1 MTKLDEYFDR
11 ARRET
16 PPLQKDEVSSIL
28 LQKQQER
35 RDRETAHT
43 RGNGVWSRSIGRIF
57 LTFPLKGW
65 IMISALLTSTILAT
79 ALFWQATPQSAYNGA
94 SASQTLPAA
103 PQAAAPTSVSQKKLA
118 LKPQTEPKY
127 AVKTQVS
134 KPEALTTI
142 NTQTL
147 KDSLPAPYDFV
158 PIDEEPFIDV
168 QALMQKV
175 IYPEVAKKLG
185 LEGKV
190 NVRILVLPDGSVSR
204 RSFIE
209 YSDVH
214 LFDSS
219 ALNSVY
225 ATRWEPAKR
234 AGKAVP
240 CWVSVPIHYRLN
252 ERIGKN
258 AVTKA
263 QMLTLTAEELKKI
276 GVEQQEED
284 ILQIVGWKKSHEDM
298 LQMCV
303 SINSQITP
311 KLMGDSVFTE
321 YVHNLR
327 KQGKYALAADWE
339 RTRYEQGKRSL
350 RELLNDS
357 VRNFYKSGLTT
368 IVSTKKRQLNFSEL
382 RDKARQ
388 LSLPRLVTDGHNY
401 RYFVDISDLPRL
413 QRWRAARRRADEF
426 IRNAKLV
433 NMDSIQIMDTVR
445 KMLIDVQDQEGVMH
459 KARQEAKTDYEQIQD
474 SINKI
479 FAYVK
484 DTTAIKIS
492 TSKDSKE
499 LTRLIKR
506 LSETKRQEE
515 TQFEQEKSDISK
527 LIGIRI
533 PSKQARAEGDE
544 YLLWYDPTP
553 EFIVLLPERYRTGL
567 EREVAAAKK
576 YATKCEIPT
585 EEERKAIPGYFDSW
599 RSCDGVLKIAS
610 IFPNPADV
618 KATVRFTLAEA
629 RSVTITVHNLNGDRL
644 AILEPTPMLTSG
656 EHELPLDF
664 TGRNVGVYL
673 LALSTDK
680 NETAIKRVIISR

>member
-16 PPLQKDEVSSIL
+16 PPLQKDEVSNIL
-28 LQKQQER
+28 FQKQQER
-35 RDRETAHT
+35 HNREAAHT
-43 RGNGVWSRSIGRIF
+43 RGNDVWSRSIGRIF
-57 LTFPLKGW
+57 LTLPLKGW

-79 ALFWQATPQSAYNGA
+79 AFFWQATPQSTDNGA
-94 SASQTLPAA
+94 AASQILHPA
-103 PQAAAPTSVSQKKLA
+103 PQAATTTSVQQRRFSITPRIA
-118 LKPQTEPKY
+118 SNHIVT
-127 AVKTQVS
+127 TQA
-134 KPEALTTI
+134 PNPAATATI
-142 NTQTL
+142 SASTVA
-147 KDSLPAPYDFV
+147 DSIPSPYDS
-158 PIDEEPFIDV
+158 V
-168 QALMQKV
+168 QVDTEASLV
-175 IYPEVAKKLG
+175 IAPKQIVYPEIAKKLG
-185 LEGKV
+185 LEGRV
-190 NVRILVLPDGSVSR
+190 FLRLLIMPDGSVSP

-209 YSDVH
+209 YSDAA

-219 ALNSVY
+219 AMQAFRS
-225 ATRWEPAKR
+225 ATWKPAMR
-234 AGKAVP
+234 EGKAIPFWIKMPVLF
-240 CWVSVPIHYRLN
+240 SLN
-252 ERIGKN
+252 ERLGKS
-258 AVTKA
+258 AVNKA
-263 QMLTLTAEELKKI
+263 QMLTLTEEELKKI
-276 GVEQQEED
+276 GVESQEED
-284 ILQIVGWKKSHEDM
+284 ILQILGWNTAHVEM

-303 SINSQITP
+303 SIGSRITP
-311 KLMGDSVFTE
+311 KLMDDSVFTE

-339 RTRYEQGKRSL
+339 RTQYEHGKRSL

-357 VRNFYKSGLTT
+357 VMNSNKSGLAT
-368 IVSTKKRQLNFSEL
+368 IVSTKKRQPNVSEL

-401 RYFVDISDLPRL
+401 RYFVDMSDLPFLVQMREVQKKAKEFY
-413 QRWRAARRRADEF
+413 QRAQTMKMDTALVIDSLNKIIPQIHSQTYDAMMAATDSVER
-426 IRNAKLV
+426 AKL
-433 NMDSIQIMDTVR
+433 S
-445 KMLIDVQDQEGVMH
+445 KKFYEEL
-459 KARQEAKTDYEQIQD
+459 RQNGE
-474 SINKI
+474 
-479 FAYVK
+479 
-484 DTTAIKIS
+484 
-492 TSKDSKE
+492 
-499 LTRLIKR
+499 RLK
-506 LSETKRQEE
+506 QEE
-515 TQFEQEKSDISK
+515 LQFEQEKSDISK

-533 PSKQARAEGDE
+533 PSKLVRAEGDE

-553 EFIVLLPERYRTGL
+553 EFIALLPERYRIGL

-644 AILEPTPMLTSG
+644 AILEPTPVLPAG

-680 NETAIKRVIISR
+680 NETAIKRVIVSR

>member
-57 LTFPLKGW
+57 LTLPFKGW

-79 ALFWQATPQSAYNGA
+79 ALFWQATPQSVHNGT
-94 SASQTLPAA
+94 SAPQTLRPT

-158 PIDEEPFIDV
+158 PVDEVPQVDMKE
-168 QALMQKV
+168 LMTHIV
-175 IYPEVAKKLG
+175 YPQEAEKLG

-190 NVRILVLPDGSVSR
+190 TVRTLLMPDKSVSP
-204 RSFIE
+204 RSFVE
-209 YSDVH
+209 YSDGMK
-214 LFDSS
+214 FDSA
-219 ALNSVY
+219 ALKAVF
-225 ATRWEPAKR
+225 AARWTPAKHN
-234 AGKAVP
+234 GKAVP
-240 CWVSVPIHYRLN
+240 CWVSVPVHFRLP
-252 ERIGKN
+252 ERLGKKTITN
-258 AVTKA
+258 A
-263 QMLTLTAEELKKI
+263 QMLALTLDELKKI
-276 GVEQQEED
+276 GVEQDEKGVVTM
-284 ILQIVGWKKSHEDM
+284 LGWNKSREN
-298 LQMCV
+298 LYRLRT
-303 SINSQITP
+303 SIHSDITP
-311 KLMGDSVFTE
+311 KLMDDSVFAE
-321 YVHNLR
+321 YMHTLR
-327 KQGKYALAADWE
+327 KQGKYPSAANWE
-339 RTRYEQGKRSL
+339 IAQFEAGRRGLQDL
-350 RELLNDS
+350 VMDS
-357 VRNFYKSGLTT
+357 IINSNKSGIAS
-368 IVSTKKRQLNFSEL
+368 IVSRKQPAKVVNYAEL
-382 RDKARQ
+382 RAAARQ
-388 LSLPRLVTDGHNY
+388 FSLPRLVTDGHNY
-401 RYFVDISDLPRL
+401 RYFVDMSDLPHL
-413 QRWRAARRRADEF
+413 QKSRELQKEF
-426 IRNAKLV
+426 EEHRQKLRQIKLDTQQTL
-433 NMDSIQIMDTVR
+433 DSIR
-445 KMLIDVQDQEGVMH
+445 KFF
-459 KARQEAKTDYEQIQD
+459 ARNNSLTYQAMQAATDSSQRKTLLKKLREEIREEQIR
-474 SINKI
+474 
-479 FAYVK
+479 
-484 DTTAIKIS
+484 IK
-492 TSKDSKE
+492 
-499 LTRLIKR
+499 
-506 LSETKRQEE
+506 QEE
-515 TQFEQEKSDISK
+515 TQFELEKSDISK

-533 PSKQARAEGDE
+533 PCAKALAEGDE

-553 EFIVLLPERYRTGL
+553 EFIALLPERYRTGL

-644 AILEPTPMLTSG
+644 AILEPTPMLSAG

>member
-1 MTKLDEYFDR
+1 MTNLNEYFDR

-16 PPLQKDEVSSIL
+16 PPLQKDEVSNIL
-28 LQKQQER
+28 REKLSER
-35 RDRETAHT
+35 PDRETAHT
-43 RGNGVWSRSIGRIF
+43 RGNGVWWRGSGRVF
-57 LTFPLKGW
+57 LTLPLKGW

-79 ALFWQATPQSAYNGA
+79 ALLWQPTPQSAYNGA
-94 SASQTLPAA
+94 SVSQTLPAA
-103 PQAAAPTSVSQKKLA
+103 PQAAAATGVLQKKIA
-118 LKPQTEPKY
+118 LKTQTEPNY
-127 AVKTQVS
+127 AAKTQAS
-134 KPEALTTI
+134 KTEALTT
-142 NTQTL
+142 TSAQTL

-158 PIDEEPFIDV
+158 PIDDDPFIDI

-175 IYPEVAKKLG
+175 VYPEVAKKLG

-204 RSFIE
+204 RSFVE

-240 CWVSVPIHYRLN
+240 CWVSVPIHYRLK
-252 ERIGKN
+252 ERLGKN
-258 AVTKA
+258 AVNKA

-276 GVEQQEED
+276 GVESQEED
-284 ILQIVGWKKSHEDM
+284 IFQILGWNTAHVEM

-303 SINSQITP
+303 SIGSRITP
-311 KLMGDSVFTE
+311 KLMDDSVFTE

-339 RTRYEQGKRSL
+339 RTQYEHGKRSL

-357 VRNFYKSGLTT
+357 VMNSNKSGLAT
-368 IVSTKKRQLNFSEL
+368 IVSTKKRQPNVSEL

-401 RYFVDISDLPRL
+401 RYFVDMSDLPFLVQMRDVQKKAKEFY
-413 QRWRAARRRADEF
+413 QRAQAMKIDTALVLDSLNKIIPHVHSQTYDAMMAATDSVER
-426 IRNAKLV
+426 AKL
-433 NMDSIQIMDTVR
+433 S
-445 KMLIDVQDQEGVMH
+445 KKFYEEL
-459 KARQEAKTDYEQIQD
+459 RQNGE
-474 SINKI
+474 
-479 FAYVK
+479 
-484 DTTAIKIS
+484 
-492 TSKDSKE
+492 
-499 LTRLIKR
+499 RLK
-506 LSETKRQEE
+506 QEE
-515 TQFEQEKSDISK
+515 LQFEQDKSDISK

-544 YLLWYDPTP
+544 YLLWYEPTP
-553 EFIVLLPERYRTGL
+553 EFIALLPERYRTGL

-618 KATVRFTLAEA
+618 KAAVRFTLAEA

-644 AILEPTPMLTSG
+644 AILEPTPVLPVG

-680 NETAIKRVIISR
+680 NETAIKRVIVSR

>member
-16 PPLQKDEVSSIL
+16 PPLHKDEVSNIL
-28 LQKQQER
+28 REKLSER

-43 RGNGVWSRSIGRIF
+43 RGNGVWWRSIGRVF
-57 LTFPLKGW
+57 LTLPFKGW
-65 IMISALLTSTILAT
+65 IMISALLTSAILAT
-79 ALFWQATPQSAYNGA
+79 AFFWQATPQSPYNGA
-94 SASQTLPAA
+94 SASQTSTFHAAA
-103 PQAAAPTSVSQKKLA
+103 PQTVAQINVSQKKLA
-118 LKPQTEPKY
+118 LKAQTKPNY
-127 AVKTQVS
+127 ATKMQAPT
-134 KPEALTTI
+134 KPEGLTTT
-142 NTQTL
+142 NAETL

-158 PIDEEPFIDV
+158 PVDEEPFIDI
-168 QALMQKV
+168 QTLMQKV
-175 IYPEVAKKLG
+175 VYPEVAKKLG

-204 RSFIE
+204 RSFVE

-225 ATRWEPAKR
+225 ATHWEPAKR
-234 AGKAVP
+234 AGKTVP
-240 CWVSVPIHYRLN
+240 CWVSVPISYRLK
-252 ERIGKN
+252 ERMGKN
-258 AVTKA
+258 VITKA

-276 GVEQQEED
+276 GAENQEED
-284 ILQIVGWKKSHEDM
+284 ILQILGWKKSQEDV
-298 LQMCV
+298 LQVRV

-327 KQGKYALAADWE
+327 KQGKYELAADWE
-339 RTRYEQGKRSL
+339 RTQWEHGKRSI
-350 RELLNDS
+350 RELLRDRGINS
-357 VRNFYKSGLTT
+357 NKSGMTM
-368 IVSTKKRQLNFSEL
+368 IVSNQKQNIDFETLSKN
-382 RDKARQ
+382 ARQ
-388 LSLPRLVTDGHNY
+388 FSLPRLVTDGHNY
-401 RYFVDISDLPRL
+401 RYFVDISDLPSLQSSRKAQQEVEEYMQKLRQMKLDTQKRL
-413 QRWRAARRRADEF
+413 
-426 IRNAKLV
+426 
-433 NMDSIQIMDTVR
+433 DSIRKFFARNNSLTYQAMQAATDTSER
-445 KMLIDVQDQEGVMH
+445 KKLLE
-459 KARQEAKTDYEQIQD
+459 K
-474 SINKI
+474 
-479 FAYVK
+479 F
-484 DTTAIKIS
+484 
-492 TSKDSKE
+492 
-499 LTRLIKR
+499 
-506 LSETKRQEE
+506 QEE
-515 TQFEQEKSDISK
+515 IRKERIRVKEEETLFEQDKSDVSK

-553 EFIVLLPERYRTGL
+553 EFIALLPERYRTGL

-629 RSVTITVHNLNGDRL
+629 RSVTITVHGLNGDRL
-644 AILEPTPMLTSG
+644 AILEPTPVLPAG

-680 NETAIKRVIISR
+680 NETAIKRVMISR

>member
-16 PPLQKDEVSSIL
+16 PPLQKDEVSNIL
-28 LQKQQER
+28 REKLSER
-35 RDRETAHT
+35 PDRETAHT

-57 LTFPLKGW
+57 LTLPPKGW

-79 ALFWQATPQSAYNGA
+79 AFFWQATPQSSYNGA
-94 SASQTLPAA
+94 SAPQTLPAA
-103 PQAAAPTSVSQKKLA
+103 PQAAAPTGVSQKKLA

-142 NTQTL
+142 NTQAL

-158 PIDEEPFIDV
+158 PVDDAPQVDMKELTKHIV
-168 QALMQKV
+168 
-175 IYPEVAKKLG
+175 YPQEAEKLG

-190 NVRILVLPDGSVSR
+190 TVRALLMPDKSISP
-204 RSFIE
+204 RSFVE
-209 YSDVH
+209 YSDGMK
-214 LFDSS
+214 FDSA
-219 ALNSVY
+219 ALKAVF
-225 ATRWEPAKR
+225 AAEWIPAKR
-234 AGKAVP
+234 NGKAVP
-240 CWVSVPIHYRLN
+240 CWVSVPVHFRLP
-252 ERIGKN
+252 ERLGKKV
-258 AVTKA
+258 VTNA
-263 QMLTLTAEELKKI
+263 QMLALTSDELKKI
-276 GVEQQEED
+276 GVEQDEKG
-284 ILQIVGWKKSHEDM
+284 IVTMLGWNKSREK
-298 LQMCV
+298 LYRLRT
-303 SINSQITP
+303 SIHSDITP
-311 KLMGDSVFTE
+311 KLMDDSVFAE
-321 YVHNLR
+321 YMHTLR
-327 KQGKYALAADWE
+327 KQGKYPSAANWQIAQFEAGRRGLQD
-339 RTRYEQGKRSL
+339 L
-350 RELLNDS
+350 VMDS
-357 VRNFYKSGLTT
+357 IINSNKSGIAS
-368 IVSTKKRQLNFSEL
+368 IVSTKQPAKVVNYAEL
-382 RDKARQ
+382 RTAARQ
-388 LSLPRLVTDGHNY
+388 FSLPRLVTDGHNY
-401 RYFVDISDLPRL
+401 RYFVDMSDLPHL
-413 QRWRAARRRADEF
+413 QKSRELQKEF
-426 IRNAKLV
+426 EEHRQKLRQIKLDTQQTL
-433 NMDSIQIMDTVR
+433 DSIRKFFARNNSLTYKAMQAATDTSER
-445 KMLIDVQDQEGVMH
+445 KTLLKKLSEEIRE
-459 KARQEAKTDYEQIQD
+459 EQIR
-474 SINKI
+474 
-479 FAYVK
+479 
-484 DTTAIKIS
+484 IK
-492 TSKDSKE
+492 
-499 LTRLIKR
+499 
-506 LSETKRQEE
+506 QEE
-515 TQFEQEKSDISK
+515 TQFEQEKSDVSK

-533 PSKQARAEGDE
+533 PCAKALAEGDE

-553 EFIVLLPERYRTGL
+553 EFIALLPERYRTGL

-644 AILEPTPMLTSG
+644 AILEPTPMLPAG

>member
-16 PPLQKDEVSSIL
+16 PPLQKDEVSNIL
-28 LQKQQER
+28 FEKQQER
-35 RDRETAHT
+35 RDREAAHT

-57 LTFPLKGW
+57 LTLPFKGW

-79 ALFWQATPQSAYNGA
+79 AFFWQATPQSAYNGA
-94 SASQTLPAA
+94 STPQASMLPSAPSQT
-103 PQAAAPTSVSQKKLA
+103 AAPTNVSRTKLA
-118 LKPQTEPKY
+118 LKAQTKPNY
-127 AVKTQVS
+127 AATTQAPT

-158 PIDEEPFIDV
+158 PIDDLPDIDIKMV
-168 QALMQKV
+168 QQNLV
-175 IYPEVAKKLG
+175 YPIVANNLG

-190 NVRILVLPDGSVSR
+190 VLRVLLMPDGSVSS
-204 RSFIE
+204 RSFVE

-219 ALNSVY
+219 AMQAVRTANR
-225 ATRWEPAKR
+225 TPAKR
-234 AGKAVP
+234 AGKPVP
-240 CWVSVPIHYRLN
+240 CWVSVPIRFRLK
-252 ERIGKN
+252 ERLGKN

-276 GVEQQEED
+276 GVQQNTEGIAT
-284 ILQIVGWKKSHEDM
+284 ILGWNKAHTTLYKM
-298 LQMCV
+298 KT
-303 SINSQITP
+303 SIHSRITP
-311 KLMGDSVFTE
+311 KLMADSVFKP
-321 YVHNLR
+321 YVDNLR
-327 KQGKYALAADWE
+327 QQGKYDRAAEWE
-339 RTRYEQGKRSL
+339 KTQFESGQRSL
-350 RELLNDS
+350 QDLTRDS
-357 VRNFYKSGLTT
+357 MVNSNSIGMTT
-368 IVSTKKRQLNFSEL
+368 IISPQEL
-382 RDKARQ
+382 AKNDDYQRVREIARG
-388 LSLPRLVTDGHNY
+388 LSLPRLVTDGHNH
-401 RYFVDISDLPRL
+401 RYFVDLSDLPRL
-413 QRWRAARRRADEF
+413 QKMRAVRKEADEF
-426 IRNAKLV
+426 YQKAKL
-433 NMDSIQIMDTVR
+433 MKMDTA
-445 KMLIDVQDQEGVMH
+445 
-459 KARQEAKTDYEQIQD
+459 KAKD

-479 FAYVK
+479 FARLQ
-484 DTTAIKIS
+484 DTTFKRKLGEADSTEGKRLAAHIS
-492 TSKDSKE
+492 TQMH
-499 LTRLIKR
+499 
-506 LSETKRQEE
+506 QEE
-515 TQFEQEKSDISK
+515 QQFEQEKSDISK
-527 LIGIRI
+527 LIGIRV
-533 PSKQARAEGDE
+533 PCTTALAEGDE
-544 YLLWYDPTP
+544 YLLWYEPTP
-553 EFIVLLPERYRTGL
+553 EFIALLPERYRTGL

-644 AILEPTPMLTSG
+644 AILEPTPMLPAG